1 MNEHGKTL
9 YDYCR
14 FMNNMKMRIGL
25 EWLSD
30 VKVESEN
37 SGFLVYFF
45 PRGSKRQKNAL
56 FFIEAVGYS
65 FDKDVTI
72 P

>member
-45 PRGSKRQKNAL
+45 PRGSKRLSLLVKAFWSPEGKQ
-56 FFIEAVGYS
+56 
-65 FDKDVTI
+65 
-72 P
+72 